1 MSLEKLSPLNGS
13 GGRSLD
19 LHGCFHAGLA
29 GSSQQAVDVWLSNI
43 SQLGKLPGGDTRLFE
58 LASEVRHRSKGNT
71 PALTVQAPKSY
82 SFEVITDDNSVMSRY
97 IQQPAL
103 KVAVKAYQART
114 GKTQQEVAE
123 ALGTTLGTLRQWL
136 NNKER
141 RPELESLQ
149 KISALTRVSVMQF
162 IDDPGADYAG
172 QDLSQESEDTR
183 FLASMII
190 RGVMKKDLSDEQKG
204 YILQDI
210 SRAVDRVASMPP
222 GPAAPGRADH
232 PGAKPD
238 VQPGPSTGGP
248 GRTPRPRK

>member
-1 MSLEKLSPLNGS
+1 
-13 GGRSLD
+13 
-19 LHGCFHAGLA
+19 
-29 GSSQQAVDVWLSNI
+29 
-43 SQLGKLPGGDTRLFE
+43 
-58 LASEVRHRSKGNT
+58 
-71 PALTVQAPKSY
+71 
-82 SFEVITDDNSVMSRY
+82 MSRY

>member
-1 MSLEKLSPLNGS
+1 
-13 GGRSLD
+13 
-19 LHGCFHAGLA
+19 
-29 GSSQQAVDVWLSNI
+29 VDVWFSDLS
-43 SQLGKLPGGDTRLFE
+43 SSGELPWGYSRVSEF
-58 LASEVRHRSKGNT
+58 ASEVCHRPKGNT
-71 PALTVQAPKSY
+71 PALTLQAPKSY
-82 SFEVITDDNSVMSRY
+82 SLEVITDHNPVMSRY

-103 KVAVKAYQART
+103 KIAVKAYQART

-149 KISALTRVSVMQF
+149 KISALTRVSVTQF

-172 QDLSQESEDTR
+172 QDLSHESEETR

-190 RGVMKKDLSDEQKG
+190 KGVMKKDLSDEQKV

-210 SRAVDRVASMPP
+210 ARAVDRVGSMPP
-222 GPAAPGRADH
+222 GAPALGGSNH
-232 PGAKPD
+232 PGAKSD
-238 VQPGPSTGGP
+238 VQPGPPAGGTS
-248 GRTPRPRK
+248 RSPRPKK